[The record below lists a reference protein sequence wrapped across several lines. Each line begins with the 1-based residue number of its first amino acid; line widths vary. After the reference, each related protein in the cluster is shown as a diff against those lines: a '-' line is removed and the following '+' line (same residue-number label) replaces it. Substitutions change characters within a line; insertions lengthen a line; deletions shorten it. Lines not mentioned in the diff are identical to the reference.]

1 MYFWD
6 SRRLA
11 VDLRNDAVPASTL
24 RNYLIALLLV
34 STPAMY
40 LIFPTPPDIW
50 SVISL
55 FGGIAIIIIGIRY
68 AYQANGGDEG
78 QRFIEKSVALLLPL
92 TIQSMA
98 LGFALALSWHVFR
111 PSSLGRLS
119 TDGTGLID
127 STSQNLFWLALQVWL
142 LWRLVV
148 HLRDMRAADVDAPP
162 DLNAPAPE
170 AAPHR

>member
-6 SRRLA
+6 SRLLA
-11 VDLRNDAVPASTL
+11 IDLRYNAVPAATL
-24 RNYLIALLLV
+24 RNYFIALLIV
-34 STPAMY
+34 STPALY

-92 TIQSMA
+92 MIQSLA
-98 LGFALALSWHVFR
+98 LGFALGLSWYTFLS
-111 PSSLGRLS
+111 SSLERLS
-119 TDGTGLID
+119 TDGTALID
-127 STSQNLFWLALQVWL
+127 SISQNLFWPALQVWL

-148 HLRDMRAADVDAPP
+148 HLRDMRAADVDASPG
-162 DLNAPAPE
+162 LNAPVPE